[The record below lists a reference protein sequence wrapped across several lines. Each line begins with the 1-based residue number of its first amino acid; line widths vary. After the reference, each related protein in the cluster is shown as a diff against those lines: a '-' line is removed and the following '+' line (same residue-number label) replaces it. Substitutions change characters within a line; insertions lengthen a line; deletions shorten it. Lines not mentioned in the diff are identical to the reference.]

1 MVARLWHLGM
11 TLENDIA
18 GKAISEETQM
28 AVLNVHQY
36 LSQNG
41 KIPRRIKETSKA
53 LKLYRYTIERIIK
66 KKICTEKQNSRKL
79 INTRKLSGVDN
90 YWKNLTG

>member
-36 LSQNG
+36 FSQNG
-41 KIPRRIKETSKA
+41 KIPRRIK
-53 LKLYRYTIERIIK
+53 
-66 KKICTEKQNSRKL
+66 
-79 INTRKLSGVDN
+79 
-90 YWKNLTG
+90 

>member
-28 AVLNVHQY
+28 VVLNVHQY
-36 LSQNG
+36 FSQNR

-53 LKLYRYTIERIIK
+53 LKLYRFTIERIIK
-66 KKICTEKQNSRKL
+66 KLCTEKQNSRKL
-79 INTRKLSGVDN
+79 INTRKLYGVDN
-90 YWKNLTG
+90 YWKNLIG

>member
-28 AVLNVHQY
+28 AVLNVHQCF
-36 LSQNG
+36 SQNG

-66 KKICTEKQNSRKL
+66 KKDMYRK
-79 INTRKLSGVDN
+79 TK
-90 YWKNLTG
+90 

>member
-1 MVARLWHLGM
+1 M

-28 AVLNVHQY
+28 AVLNVHLY
-36 LSQNG
+36 FSQNG

-53 LKLYRYTIERIIK
+53 LKLYRYTTERVIK
-66 KKICTEKQNSRKL
+66 KKRCTERQNSRKV

>member
-36 LSQNG
+36 FRQNG

-66 KKICTEKQNSRKL
+66 KRYVQKSKIVE
-79 INTRKLSGVDN
+79 
-90 YWKNLTG
+90 NL